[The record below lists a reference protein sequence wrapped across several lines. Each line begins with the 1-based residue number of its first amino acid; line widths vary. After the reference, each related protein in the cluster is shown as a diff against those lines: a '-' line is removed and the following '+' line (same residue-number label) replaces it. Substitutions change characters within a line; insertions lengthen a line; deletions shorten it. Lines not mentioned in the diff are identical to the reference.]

1 MSAMLQVAGF
11 AGDSIVDGPG
21 LRFTVF
27 FQGCPHHCPGCHNP
41 ETWPFEGGTPFTP
54 EQLIQMAKKNPLC
67 RGITLS
73 GGEPFA
79 QAGPE
84 MLEFVRLARA
94 AGYEVASSAGYT
106 FEELYEHGTPAQ
118 KELLTLLDTLIDGP
132 FVQAEMSWS
141 CAFGAAATSAFWIF
155 PKALPRARPCG
166 RPANAG
172 WASTNNRTCFKQ
184 GPRTPDISGGAGALF
199 AVLIQLLADSV
210 TLCMQ

>member
-1 MSAMLQVAGF
+1 MLQVTGF

-54 EQLIQMAKKNPLC
+54 DQLIQMAKKNPLC

-84 MLEFVRLARA
+84 LLEFVRLARA
-94 AGYEVASSAGYT
+94 AGYEVASYTGYT

-132 FVQAEMSWS
+132 FVQAEMSLELRFRGS
-141 CAFGAAATSAFWIF
+141 RNQRILDLPQCLAQG
-155 PKALPRARPCG
+155 KAVWETRERWVG
-166 RPANAG
+166 EH
-172 WASTNNRTCFKQ
+172 Q
-184 GPRTPDISGGAGALF
+184 
-199 AVLIQLLADSV
+199 
-210 TLCMQ
+210 

>member
-1 MSAMLQVAGF
+1 MRIYGLVQ
-11 AGDSIVDGPG
+11 DSIVDGPG
-21 LRFTVF
+21 FRFVCF
-27 FQGCPHHCPGCHNP
+27 VQGCPHHCPGCHNP

-84 MLEFVRLARA
+84 MLEFVRLARE
-94 AGYEVASSAGYT
+94 AGYEVASYTGYT

-132 FVQAEMSWS
+132 FLQSQRSLELRFRGSRNQRILNVPASL
-141 CAFGAAATSAFWIF
+141 AAASPVWETGERWV
-155 PKALPRARPCG
+155 
-166 RPANAG
+166 
-172 WASTNNRTCFKQ
+172 
-184 GPRTPDISGGAGALF
+184 GGHE
-199 AVLIQLLADSV
+199 
-210 TLCMQ
+210 